1 MMTEQLRQQL
11 TTLINTF
18 VQKNNDVETC
28 VDKIIELLKAN
39 PHIPPRINEPHRRR
53 GSIFDEPLPLPTA
66 GQRGR
71 SNTYNGQGLV
81 KNTNTVFYNNR
92 DID

>member
-1 MMTEQLRQQL
+1 MTEQLRQQL

-18 VQKNNDVETC
+18 VQRNNEVETC
-28 VDKIIELLKAN
+28 VNKIIELLQAN
-39 PHIPPRINEPHRRR
+39 PPIPPQVNEPHPRRR
-53 GSIFDEPLPLPTA
+53 SIFDEPLPFPTS

-81 KNTNTVFYNNR
+81 KNANTAFYNNR